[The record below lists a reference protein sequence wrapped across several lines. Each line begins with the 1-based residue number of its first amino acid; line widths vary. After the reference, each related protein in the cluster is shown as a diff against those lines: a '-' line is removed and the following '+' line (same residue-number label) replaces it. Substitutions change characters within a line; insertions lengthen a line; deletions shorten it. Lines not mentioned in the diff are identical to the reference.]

1 MKSSQN
7 VSNEE
12 QYSQLQKQLEDLKK
26 CSSAAELEAKQ
37 KTEDLSNRLLY
48 AEELNS
54 DLTSKCSGLEQ
65 RETSYQQQ
73 INFLNQQV
81 CSLSSTLI

>member
-26 CSSAAELEAKQ
+26 CRSAAELEAKQ
-37 KTEDLSNRLLY
+37 KTEDLSNRLLC

-54 DLTSKCSGLEQ
+54 DLMSKCSGLEQ

-73 INFLNQQV
+73 INSLNQQV
-81 CSLSSTLI
+81 CLLSFSLI